1 MEYNNNNGN
10 KGEDCIDGMGMDN
23 KKNKPLFNSILLFD
37 CNNGSYFSDL

>member
-1 MEYNNNNGN
+1 MEYNNNISN
-10 KGEDCIDGMGMDN
+10 KTEDGSDGMGMDN